1 MYLSFY
7 GLRETPF
14 APTPDPKFL
23 FQSARHREALAQ
35 LIYGVRE
42 RKGFIV
48 LTGEIGTGKT
58 TLLRTLLER
67 LDASTPVAYVHN
79 SALGIEGLLEYI
91 LQDWGVKSTATTHAQ
106 RLFELNEFLI
116 DQHKQGASPVL
127 VIDEAQNLSVPT
139 LEAVRLLSNFE
150 TTSQKL
156 MQILL
161 VGQPELRDKL
171 NLPELRQLKQR
182 IGLRCHI
189 APLGP
194 EETRQYIRHRLRI
207 AGATDAGIFS
217 DAAIQKISEYS
228 QGTPRVINIVCDHC
242 LLSGYADSKRRID
255 AGIVQEAIE
264 YLEEGE
270 RREWK
275 KRRSVS
281 LVPSNGALWA
291 ARSGVALL
299 VLVIVFLL
307 AFAAN
312 TLGWLAAMPG
322 GTHP

>member
-7 GLRETPF
+7 GLREAPF

-67 LDASTPVAYVHN
+67 LDPATPVAYVHN

-91 LQDWGVKSTATTHAQ
+91 LQDWGVKSTAATHAQ

-116 DQHKQGASPVL
+116 DQHRKGTSPVL
-127 VIDEAQNLSVPT
+127 VIDEAQNLTVET

-161 VGQPELRDKL
+161 VGQPELREKL

-182 IGLRCHI
+182 VGLRCHI
-189 APLGP
+189 AALSP
-194 EETRQYIRHRLRI
+194 EESRQYVRHRLRI

-217 DAAIQKISEYS
+217 DAAIQEIFEYS

-242 LLSGYADSKRRID
+242 LLSGYADSKRRVD
-255 AGIVQEAIE
+255 AGIVKEAVE

-275 KRRSVS
+275 RRRRIS
-281 LVPSNGALWA
+281 LVPSRGAVWA

-299 VLVIVFLL
+299 VLVIVFLA

-312 TLGWLAAMPG
+312 ALGWFAATNP
-322 GTHP
+322 

>member
-67 LDASTPVAYVHN
+67 LNADTPVAYVHN
-79 SALGIEGLLEYI
+79 SALNIEGLLEYV
-91 LQDWGVKSTATTHAQ
+91 LQDWGVKSTANSHAQ

-116 DQHKQGASPVL
+116 DQHRRGGTPVL
-127 VIDEAQNLSVPT
+127 VIDEAQNLSVET
-139 LEAVRLLSNFE
+139 LEAVRMLSNFE
-150 TTSQKL
+150 TTNQKL

-161 VGQPELRDKL
+161 VGQPELRAKL
-171 NLPELRQLKQR
+171 DLPELRQLKQR

-189 APLGP
+189 APLSA
-194 EETRQYIRHRLRI
+194 EETRLYIRHRLRI
-207 AGATDAGIFS
+207 AGAIDAGTFT
-217 DAAIQKISEYS
+217 DGAIQKIADYS
-228 QGTPRVINIVCDHC
+228 GGTPRVINIVCDHC
-242 LLSGYADSKRRID
+242 LLSGFADSKKRID
-255 AGIVQEAIE
+255 AGTVSEAIE

-270 RREWK
+270 RSEWK
-275 KRRSVS
+275 RRRRIS
-281 LVPSNGALWA
+281 LVPGRGAVWA
-291 ARSGVALL
+291 ARSGVA
-299 VLVIVFLL
+299 VLVMVLIALL

-312 TLGWLAAMPG
+312 SLGWIGTVPG
-322 GTHP
+322 GPR

>member
-1 MYLSFY
+1 MYQNFY
-7 GLRETPF
+7 GLREAPF
-14 APTPDPKFL
+14 SPTPDPKFL

-35 LIYGVRE
+35 LLYGVKE

-67 LDASTPVAYVHN
+67 LDRDTRVAYVHN

-91 LQDWGVKSTATTHAQ
+91 LQDWGVKSTGSTHAQ

-116 DQHKQGASPVL
+116 DQHRAGQSPVL
-127 VIDEAQNLSVPT
+127 VIDEAQNLSIET

-150 TTSQKL
+150 TTNQKL

-171 NLPELRQLKQR
+171 AVPELRQLKQR
-182 IGLRCHI
+182 IGMRCHI
-189 APLGP
+189 GPLSP
-194 EETRQYIRHRLRI
+194 EETRLYIRHRLRI
-207 AGATDAGIFS
+207 AGAADAGIFT
-217 DAAIQKISEYS
+217 DAAVQKITDYS
-228 QGTPRVINIVCDHC
+228 QGVPRVINIVCDHC

-255 AGIVQEAIE
+255 AKIVEEAIE

-270 RREWK
+270 RPSW
-275 KRRSVS
+275 KRRRQVR
-281 LVPSNGALWA
+281 LVPSRGTLWL
-291 ARSGVALL
+291 ARGGLS
-299 VLVIVFLL
+299 VLVIALIVILVY
-307 AFAAN
+307 AASAV
-312 TLGWLAAMPG
+312 GWLPALLP
-322 GTHP
+322 

>member
-67 LDASTPVAYVHN
+67 LNADTPVAYVHN
-79 SALGIEGLLEYI
+79 SALSIEGLLEYV
-91 LQDWGVKSTATTHAQ
+91 LQDWGVKSTAASHAQ

-116 DQHKQGASPVL
+116 DQHRKGGTPVL
-127 VIDEAQNLSVPT
+127 VIDEAQNLSVET
-139 LEAVRLLSNFE
+139 LEAVRMLSNFE
-150 TTSQKL
+150 TTNQKL

-161 VGQPELRDKL
+161 VGQPELRVKL
-171 NLPELRQLKQR
+171 DLPELRQLKQR

-189 APLGP
+189 APLSA
-194 EETRQYIRHRLRI
+194 EETRLYIRHRLRI
-207 AGATDAGIFS
+207 AGALDAGIFT
-217 DAAIQKISEYS
+217 DGAIQKVTDYS
-228 QGTPRVINIVCDHC
+228 GGTPRVVNIVCDHC
-242 LLSGYADSKRRID
+242 LLSGFADSKKRID
-255 AGIVQEAIE
+255 AGTVTEAIE

-270 RREWK
+270 RSEWK
-275 KRRSVS
+275 RRRRIS
-281 LVPSNGALWA
+281 LVPGRATVWA
-291 ARSGVALL
+291 ARSGVA
-299 VLVIVFLL
+299 VLVMVLIALL

-312 TLGWLAAMPG
+312 SLGWIGTVPG
-322 GTHP
+322 GPR

>member
-1 MYLSFY
+1 MYLGFY

-58 TLLRTLLER
+58 TLLRTLIER
-67 LDASTPVAYVHN
+67 LNAATPVAYVHN
-79 SALGIEGLLEYI
+79 SALNIEGLLEYV
-91 LQDWGVKSTATTHAQ
+91 LQDWGVKSTATSHAQ

-116 DQHKQGASPVL
+116 DQHRKGGTPVL
-127 VIDEAQNLSVPT
+127 VIDEAQNLSVET
-139 LEAVRLLSNFE
+139 LEAVRMLSNFE
-150 TTSQKL
+150 TTNQKL

-171 NLPELRQLKQR
+171 DRPELRQLKQR

-189 APLGP
+189 APLSA
-194 EETRQYIRHRLRI
+194 EETRLYIRHRLRI
-207 AGATDAGIFS
+207 AGAIDAGTFT
-217 DAAIQKISEYS
+217 DGAIQKIADYS
-228 QGTPRVINIVCDHC
+228 GGTPRVINIVCDHC
-242 LLSGYADSKRRID
+242 LLSGFADSKKRID
-255 AGIVQEAIE
+255 AGTVTEAIE

-270 RREWK
+270 RSEWK
-275 KRRSVS
+275 RRRRIS
-281 LVPSNGALWA
+281 LVPGQAAVWA
-291 ARSGVALL
+291 ARSGVA
-299 VLVIVFLL
+299 VLVMVLIALL

-312 TLGWLAAMPG
+312 SLGWIGTVPG
-322 GTHP
+322 GPR